1 MYKIFHINLFLPDN
15 TCMCVECFI
24 TDKVKYLQKFQ
35 SYSDFSAGVHIF
47 SLNKTVC
54 LNLSRTNDL
63 NMTQI
68 LI

>member
-1 MYKIFHINLFLPDN
+1 MY
-15 TCMCVECFI
+15 CMCVECFI

-35 SYSDFSAGVHIF
+35 SYSYFSAGVHIF

-68 LI
+68 LV